1 MSKTIFFVVPFK
13 NRIIMKPFLIKTPVW
28 LGRHWFKIVLCG
40 MLLFLLQQ
48 KDLNLQFNLS
58 AQPENST
65 LTTTTTEKG
74 WLSQL
79 NPASLASSL
88 TTLLPEKPKVEN
100 VKVATLSPP
109 DNVAN
114 TYSNMTYHESSPE
127 PVRSKAELAKL
138 KKQRA
143 YVSRF
148 ADVAQA
154 EMKKYGIP
162 ASIKLAQ
169 GLIETNAGA
178 SRLSTKNN
186 NHFGMKCFSRKCRKG
201 HYSNFTDDSHKDI
214 FRIYKSAW
222 SSYRSHSKML
232 VSNKRYKKLFR
243 LSPTDYRSWAHG
255 LYKAGYAT
263 DKKYAEKLIRIIE
276 ELDLQEYDS

>member
-1 MSKTIFFVVPFK
+1 
-13 NRIIMKPFLIKTPVW
+13 MKPFTIKTPVW

-40 MLLFLLQQ
+40 MFIFLLQQ

-58 AQPENST
+58 AQPDASEDT
-65 LTTTTTEKG
+65 AAFTEKG
-74 WLSQL
+74 WLDRL
-79 NPASLASSL
+79 NPATLASSL
-88 TTLLPEKPKVEN
+88 TTLLPEKEKIEQVQITELP
-100 VKVATLSPP
+100 AA
-109 DNVAN
+109 DNLAN
-114 TYSNMTYHESSPE
+114 TYSNMTYHESAAK
-127 PVRSKAELAKL
+127 PVRSKAEVAKL
-138 KKQRA
+138 KKQNA

-148 ADVAQA
+148 VDVAQS

-186 NHFGMKCFSRKCRKG
+186 NHFGMKCFSRKCKKG
-201 HYSNFTDDSHKDI
+201 HCSNFTDDSHKDF
-214 FRIYKSAW
+214 FRVYKSAW

-232 VSNKRYKKLFR
+232 VGNKRYKKLFD
-243 LSPTDYRSWAHG
+243 LSPTDYHGWAHG

-263 DKKYAEKLIRIIE
+263 DKRYAEKLIRIIE
-276 ELDLQEYDS
+276 ELELQKYDTENS